1 MKTEHQDVYQ
11 RVTNQI
17 IEAINSQI
25 WVSTKA
31 RKMRNGKK
39 TRAAFRPWHVAIR
52 LQRGPLSS
60 FLTAHSARPAR
71 EAADSKRQFMSALF
85 MPFTSTRPHDT
96 CLSNESGQIGR
107 KRPLPSQSVIGEK

>member
-39 TRAAFRPWHVAIR
+39 TRAAFRPGTW
-52 LQRGPLSS
+52 LSV
-60 FLTAHSARPAR
+60 FN
-71 EAADSKRQFMSALF
+71 AD
-85 MPFTSTRPHDT
+85 H
-96 CLSNESGQIGR
+96 
-107 KRPLPSQSVIGEK
+107 